1 MVLPD
6 LNFSPPEEEGI
17 IPEEEGNMPEEEGNI
32 SGQITL
38 TSTSVSIYVLYLQF
52 SDCKQ

>member
-17 IPEEEGNMPEEEGNI
+17 IPEEEGNMPEAEEEGNI
-32 SGQITL
+32 SSQNHITI
-38 TSTSVSIYVLYLQF
+38 TYG
-52 SDCKQ
+52 